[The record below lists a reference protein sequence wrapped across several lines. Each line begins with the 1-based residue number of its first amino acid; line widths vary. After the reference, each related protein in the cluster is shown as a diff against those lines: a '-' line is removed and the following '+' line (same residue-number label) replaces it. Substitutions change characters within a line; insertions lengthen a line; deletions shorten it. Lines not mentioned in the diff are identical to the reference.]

1 MLPANFRPPPVK
13 SAFQFLI
20 GSSGSAGRSFTPA
33 ALAAMALLGSSCAST
48 GYDVKLNAAAKPQA
62 KAAISYR
69 IESKSPNVD
78 TSTLRYQ
85 EAENFVKTAL
95 SGKGM
100 YEAPKPELAD
110 MVVDLDYGIGPPQ
123 ISRKAMTEPIYQN
136 IPGSTKTE
144 TVQVGTD
151 IRGNPIYSTV
161 STSEP
166 ARQEYLGDREYSLAV
181 TVYEKHLTVTAHEN
195 KEASEGKGPKTVWG
209 VQVTSEDESKDLRKY
224 LPVLIAASIEY
235 IGKDSGGEIKTIK
248 VDEKDPA
255 IAFVKKGL

>member
-1 MLPANFRPPPVK
+1 MKAVSEFVVGRYY
-13 SAFQFLI
+13 
-20 GSSGSAGRSFTPA
+20 GSAGRWLAP
-33 ALAAMALLGSSCAST
+33 ALALLAASCSSTS
-48 GYDVKLNAAAKPQA
+48 YDVKLNSAAKAQA
-62 KAAISYR
+62 KPAISYR
-69 IESKSPNVD
+69 IESNNPAID

-110 MVVDLDYGIGPPQ
+110 MVIDLDYGIGPP
-123 ISRKAMTEPIYQN
+123 IVTRKAITEPIYQN
-136 IPGSTKTE
+136 IPGSSRTE
-144 TVQVGTD
+144 VVQSGTD
-151 IRGNPIYSTV
+151 PKGNPIYSTV
-161 STSEP
+161 TTQEP
-166 ARQEYLGDREYSLAV
+166 SRQEYLGDREYMIAV
-181 TVYEKHLTVTAHEN
+181 TMYEKHLIVTAREN
-195 KEASEGKGPKTVWG
+195 KESVEGKAPKTVWG

-248 VDEKDPA
+248 VNEKDPA